1 MNKDIKSLLTSAGI
15 ILFYVFATIGIVRLL
30 WNTDNE
36 HMFEG
41 RVKFLILFSIL
52 FSLFYIIGIYHI
64 VGPYHTDMF
73 YKIFVY
79 GQFIYVVVG
88 LLSFTFIKPKT
99 K

>member
-41 RVKFLILFSIL
+41 RVKFLIFSSIL

-64 VGPYHTDMF
+64 VGPYHTDVF
-73 YKIFVY
+73 YKIFAY
-79 GQFIYVVVG
+79 GQLFYIMVG

>member
-15 ILFYVFATIGIVRLL
+15 VLFYVFATIGIVRLL

-36 HMFEG
+36 YMFEG
-41 RVKFLILFSIL
+41 RVKFLILSSIL
-52 FSLFYIIGIYHI
+52 FSLFYIIGIYHL
-64 VGPYHTDMF
+64 VGPYHVDMF
-73 YKIFVY
+73 YKVLIY
-79 GQFIYVVVG
+79 GQLLYIIVG

>member
-15 ILFYVFATIGIVRLL
+15 VLFYVFATIGIVRLL

-36 HMFEG
+36 YTFEG
-41 RVKFLILFSIL
+41 RVKFLIFSSIL
-52 FSLFYIIGIYHI
+52 FSLFYIIGIYHLI
-64 VGPYHTDMF
+64 GPYHVDMF
-73 YKIFVY
+73 YKVLIY
-79 GQFIYVVVG
+79 GQFLYIIVG

>member
-15 ILFYVFATIGIVRLL
+15 VLFYVFATIGIVRLL

-36 HMFEG
+36 YMFEG
-41 RVKFLILFSIL
+41 RVKFLILSSIL

-64 VGPYHTDMF
+64 VGPHHVDIF
-73 YKIFVY
+73 YQTFIY
-79 GQFIYVVVG
+79 GQLLYVVVG